1 MKRCLM
7 MMLLIVLLMPTIYAT
22 PQVKEPT
29 IAELY
34 STIDPSL
41 YYPGSVVKE
50 FAERIF
56 QEADRYAAHAYQQ
69 GIMQGAAMAAR
80 PLQARIEGLEA
91 WQDEA
96 KDKLL
101 DGAVKTILFTL
112 GGIAVGIT
120 IGVIVW

>member
-1 MKRCLM
+1 
-7 MMLLIVLLMPTIYAT
+7 
-22 PQVKEPT
+22 
-29 IAELY
+29 
-34 STIDPSL
+34 
-41 YYPGSVVKE
+41 
-50 FAERIF
+50 
-56 QEADRYAAHAYQQ
+56 
-69 GIMQGAAMAAR
+69 MQGAAMAAR